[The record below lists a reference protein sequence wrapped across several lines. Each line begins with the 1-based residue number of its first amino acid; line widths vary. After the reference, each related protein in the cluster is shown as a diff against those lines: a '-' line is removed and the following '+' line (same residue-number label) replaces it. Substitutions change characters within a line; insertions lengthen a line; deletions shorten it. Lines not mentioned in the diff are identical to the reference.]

1 MDDLKLAGRVPS
13 QVSHPNNSAKAA
25 ERMRS
30 HGLDQNVSH
39 LSGGLFRVPSENKP
53 GVFYEVDLLHCL
65 CQCPVNGQG
74 QKCKHLALA
83 QEVAKDKV
91 DIVALRQQKAETLS
105 ATQPFLIDGN
115 TIVVHC
121 NDHVGIVFVS
131 KQQCSCLTNSLGEL
145 CVCLLVAN
153 KVYES
158 QAVRS
163 EINDETEHIHS
174 DDTLP
179 QLDST
184 DIAQPQHTDTAQPQH
199 CIWKMLKDL
208 SSWCDSESYNPSLAL
223 YNNIKAA
230 HQLAFGRFQTQSKKS
245 KIERLHKYRKAIE
258 LTKRKLASAHKCTNN
273 TEKEIHTLNKDRT
286 FKPKGTKRK
295 RGRKLN
301 SAQSGDT

>member
-1 MDDLKLAGRVPS
+1 
-13 QVSHPNNSAKAA
+13 
-25 ERMRS
+25 MRA

-39 LSGGLFRVPSENKP
+39 LSGGIFRVPSENKP
-53 GVFYEVDLLHCL
+53 GIFYEVDLLHCL

-74 QKCKHLALA
+74 QKWKHLALA

-91 DIVALRQQKAETLS
+91 DIVALRRQKAEMIS
-105 ATQPFLIDGN
+105 ATQQFLIDVN
-115 TIVVHC
+115 TIVVHY

-131 KQQCSCLTNSLGEL
+131 KQQCSCLTNRLGEI

-158 QAVRS
+158 QTVRS
-163 EINDETEHIHS
+163 EINDEAEHIPS

-223 YNNIKAA
+223 YNNIIAA
-230 HQLAFGRFQTQSKKS
+230 HRLAFGRFQTQSKKRE
-245 KIERLHKYRKAIE
+245 IERLHKYSKAIE
-258 LTKRKLASAHKCTNN
+258 LKKRTFASAHKCTIQ
-273 TEKEIHTLNKDRT
+273 KKKATL
-286 FKPKGTKRK
+286 
-295 RGRKLN
+295 
-301 SAQSGDT
+301 